1 METHSPDMTCPSC
14 IGLRA
19 ELDALKHL
27 VLEMRQSLDALQHK
41 LSQAQ
46 AELAQTQSALVN
58 TQAELA
64 RARKNS
70 SNSSKPPSSD
80 IVKAPRP
87 SSSGRRKKRKIG
99 GQPGHNKHERL
110 FSLSDADQQH
120 TYELATCPHCASVH
134 LEVWPG
140 AEKITYQYEL
150 INQPI
155 RLHAH
160 QRPAYWCSDCRKT
173 HHAPLPVE
181 VSKGGLVGPELTA
194 LIGYLKGNGHMSYAT
209 IQSLLDDGL
218 RCSLSGGMLV
228 KVVQKVSQALTRPYE
243 EMVQALPQQKTL
255 NIDETSHP
263 ENGKLL
269 WNWGFRTPDFTL
281 FTIEDSRGAQ
291 VLEDLLGTEC
301 EATLGSDY
309 YSSYRAFMKKAPV
322 TVQFCLAHLIREARF
337 IAQSSTKTIANYGQ
351 RVLDGLKALFKL
363 IHQREKIPP
372 DRFHRRLE
380 QQRDKFLRQG
390 RRTKAGGQAAVLA
403 KRFRTHGREYFTFIT
418 CPDIGPTNNVAE
430 RAIRFC
436 VIDRLITRGTRGLR
450 GRQWCERIWTTRA
463 TCAQKSQR
471 LFRFIREA
479 VQAHFAGTSAPSLLV
494 LG

>member
-1 METHSPDMTCPSC
+1 METDSLDMTCPNC
-14 IGLRA
+14 LGLRA
-19 ELDALKHL
+19 EVDALKHL

-41 LSQAQ
+41 LSQTQ
-46 AELAQTQSALVN
+46 TELVQTQRALVK

-64 RARKNS
+64 RARKSS

-80 IVKAPRP
+80 IVKAKKP

-99 GQPGHNKHERL
+99 GQPGHSKHERL
-110 FSLSDADQQH
+110 FSLSDADSQH
-120 TYELATCPHCASVH
+120 IYELDTCPHCASLD

-140 AEKITYQYEL
+140 AEKTTYQYEL
-150 INQPI
+150 VDQPI

-160 QRPAYWCSDCRKT
+160 QRPAYWCPDCHKI
-173 HHAPLPVE
+173 HPASLPVE
-181 VSKGGLVGPELTA
+181 VRKGGLVGPELTA
-194 LIGYLKGNGHMSYAT
+194 LIGYLKGNGHLSYAT
-209 IQSLLDDGL
+209 LQSLLDDGL
-218 RCSLSGGMLV
+218 SCWLSGGMLA
-228 KVVQKVSQALTRPYE
+228 KVVQKVSQALARPYE

-255 NIDETSHP
+255 NIDETGHP
-263 ENGKLL
+263 ENGKRL
-269 WNWGFRTPDFTL
+269 WNWVFRTPNFTC

-372 DRFHRRLE
+372 DTFRRRLE
-380 QQRDKFLRQG
+380 RQRDKFLRQV

-418 CPDIGPTNNVAE
+418 QPDIDPTNNVAE

-436 VIDRLITRGTRGLR
+436 VIDRLITRGTRGIP
-450 GRQWCERIWTTRA
+450 GRQWCQRIWTTRA
-463 TCAQKSQR
+463 TCAQKGQR
-471 LFRFIREA
+471 LFHFIREA
-479 VQAHFAGTSAPSLLV
+479 VQAQFAGTPAPSLIALD
-494 LG
+494 